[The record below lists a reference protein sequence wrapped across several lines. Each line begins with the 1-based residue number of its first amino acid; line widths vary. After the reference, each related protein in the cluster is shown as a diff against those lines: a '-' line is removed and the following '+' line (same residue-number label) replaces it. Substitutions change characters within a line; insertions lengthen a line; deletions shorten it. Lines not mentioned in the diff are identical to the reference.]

1 MMLAEAATRAGVMS
15 SLPLLGRPTCMAL
28 PATLASGTATSTGC
42 IGNRVYTGLAE
53 GELYVTLRA
62 TDLERVAAE
71 IDTILSANQ
80 ALTTFI
86 RNARPRLRANR
97 VPEECLPA
105 FRRRSRR
112 ERRAEQFQAVLLE
125 DRLQPRAVRRRR
137 AVRLLRGLQKTNPS
151 RPG

>member
-28 PATLASGTATSTGC
+28 PATLANGTATSTGC

-53 GELYVTLRA
+53 GELYITLRA

-80 ALTTFI
+80 TLTTFHQ
-86 RNARPRLRANR
+86 
-97 VPEECLPA
+97 
-105 FRRRSRR
+105 
-112 ERRAEQFQAVLLE
+112 ERQASLT
-125 DRLQPRAVRRRR
+125 R
-137 AVRLLRGLQKTNPS
+137 
-151 RPG
+151 